1 MEVKLLKSQ
10 NNISSSPDIK
20 KVLFVCIENARRSQ
34 MAEAFFNKLAK
45 GYAVAVSAGDRPA
58 SKVDPKAIEAMKEI
72 GIDITNRRPKSLT
85 LKMMEE
91 ADVVV
96 TMGCGAEVCPVIP
109 KRVEEWKIEDPAEKS
124 MDEFREVRN
133 EIRER
138 VERLIKTLDNTG
150 K

>member
-1 MEVKLLKSQ
+1 M
-10 NNISSSPDIK
+10 K
-20 KVLFVCIENARRSQ
+20 KALFVCIENARRSQ
-34 MAEAFFNKLAK
+34 MTEALFNKLAK
-45 GYAVAVSAGDRPA
+45 GQAVATSAGDRPT
-58 SKVDPKAIEAMKEI
+58 SEVDPKAIEAMKEI
-72 GIDITNRRPKSLT
+72 GIDTTKQRPKSLT

-96 TMGCGAEVCPVIP
+96 TMGCGAEICPVIP

-124 MDEFREVRN
+124 MDKFREVRN

>member
-1 MEVKLLKSQ
+1 LEVKLLESQ

-85 LKMMEE
+85 LKMVEE

>member
-1 MEVKLLKSQ
+1 MKLLESQ